1 MTFAHLGV
9 YLSVS
14 SGVDPFS
21 QKVGQYK
28 VSVNEDNVRT
38 RNNPAL
44 HVTAQQ
50 TILAV
55 HHIMKPNTYRDRLD
69 MNKSYS
75 SVALYM
81 NNNGAK
87 P

>member
-55 HHIMKPNTYRDRLD
+55 HHIMKPHTYKDLLSI
-69 MNKSYS
+69 NKSMS
-75 SVALYM
+75 SAYLYM
-81 NNNGAK
+81 NMNGTR